1 MELRH
6 LKYFAKV
13 AELRSVSQAA
23 AALNIT
29 QPALSRQ
36 IKDLERSLGYLLFDR
51 TPRGVTLT
59 AAGAG
64 LVRHCETVF
73 AQVDRIPEVLRTAS
87 QNREM
92 LHVGVPQGLPYGW
105 FLGLLQA
112 VDAEAPTI
120 ALTLHEA
127 TTDEQWQML
136 QSKLVD
142 VALIHREAPRADG
155 SMLLMKQA
163 IGVAVTSDSP
173 LAGLAEVGFAQ
184 LDGLSVMAHAVGE
197 IAAEEIRLRA
207 AATAAGVSMKWV
219 FRRFSEHSGLI
230 AVTAKVDAVLLTE
243 ASAAR
248 HLPDWVWVPVR
259 AERDPGFDLAIRT
272 WATWNEPQTSHV
284 KALLAVMRE
293 RARPFG

>member
-13 AELRSVSQAA
+13 AQLRSVSKAA
-23 AALNIT
+23 IALNIT

-36 IKDLERSLGYLLFDR
+36 IKDLEREVGYILFDR
-51 TPRGVTLT
+51 TPRGVTVT

-64 LVRHCETVF
+64 LYRHCETVF

-92 LHVGVPQGLPYGW
+92 LHVGVPQGLPYDW

-112 VDAEAPTI
+112 VDVQVPTI

-136 QSKLVD
+136 QSRLVD
-142 VALIHREAPRADG
+142 VALLHREAPEAGG

-163 IGVAVTSDSP
+163 IGVAVKADSP
-173 LAGLAEVGFAQ
+173 LARLAEVGLAE

-207 AATAAGVSMKWV
+207 AATTAGVTMQWV

-230 AVTAKVDAVLLTE
+230 AVTSKVDAVLLTE
-243 ASAAR
+243 SSAAR
-248 HLPDWVWVPVR
+248 HLPDWVWTPVR
-259 AERDPGFDLAIRT
+259 AERDPSFDLAIRT
-272 WATWNEPQTSHV
+272 WATWNEPQTAHV
-284 KALLAVMRE
+284 DALLTVMRAQ
-293 RARPFG
+293 ARPRG

>member
-6 LKYFAKV
+6 LNYFSKV
-13 AELRSVSQAA
+13 AQMRSVSKAA
-23 AALNIT
+23 AVLNIT

-36 IKDLERSLGYLLFDR
+36 IKDLEREVGYALFDR

-64 LVRHCETVF
+64 LYRHCETVF
-73 AQVDRIPEVLRTAS
+73 AQVGRIPEVLRTAA

-92 LHVGVPQGLPYGW
+92 LHVGVPQGLPYDW

-112 VDAEAPTI
+112 VDAKVPTI

-136 QSKLVD
+136 QSRLVD
-142 VALIHREAPRADG
+142 VALIHRAAPEAGG

-163 IGVAVTSDSP
+163 IGVAVTADSP
-173 LAGLAEVGFAQ
+173 LAHLTEVVFAN

-197 IAAEEIRLRA
+197 IAAQEIRLRA
-207 AATAAGVSMKWV
+207 AAAAAGVTMQWV

-230 AVTAKVDAVLLTE
+230 AVTAKVDAVLLTQS
-243 ASAAR
+243 SAAR
-248 HLPDWVWVPVR
+248 QLPDWVWIPVH
-259 AERDPGFDLAIRT
+259 AESDPSFDLAIRT
-272 WATWNEPQTSHV
+272 WATWNEPQTPHV
-284 KALLAVMRE
+284 QALLAVMRAH
-293 RARPFG
+293 ARPQG

>member
-13 AELRSVSQAA
+13 AELHSVSKAA
-23 AALNIT
+23 IALNIT

-36 IKDLERSLGYLLFDR
+36 IKDLERSLDYVLFDR

-59 AAGAG
+59 AAGVG

-73 AQVDRIPEVLRTAS
+73 AQVDRIPEVLRTAA
-87 QNREM
+87 QNRQM
-92 LHVGVPQGLPYGW
+92 LHVGVPQGLPYDW

-112 VDAEAPTI
+112 VDAEVPTI

-142 VALIHREAPRADG
+142 VALIHREAPDAGG
-155 SMLLMKQA
+155 SLLLMKQA
-163 IGVAVTSDSP
+163 IGVAVTADSP
-173 LAGLAEVGFAQ
+173 LANLTEVGFAQ
-184 LDGLSVMAHAVGE
+184 LEGLSVMAHAVGE
-197 IAAEEIRLRA
+197 VAAEETRLRA
-207 AATAAGVSMKWV
+207 AAAAAGISMQWV

-230 AVTAKVDAVLLTE
+230 AVTSKVDAVLLT
-243 ASAAR
+243 ASSAAR
-248 HLPDWVWVPVR
+248 HLPDWAWIPVR
-259 AERDPGFDLAIRT
+259 AERDPSFDLAIRT
-272 WATWNEPQTSHV
+272 WATWNEPRTPHV
-284 KALLAVMRE
+284 DALLSVMRAQ
-293 RARPFG
+293 ARPLG

>member
-6 LKYFAKV
+6 LTYFAKV
-13 AELRSVSQAA
+13 AELGSVSRAA
-23 AALNIT
+23 TALNIT

-36 IKDLERSLGYLLFDR
+36 IKDLERSLGYILFDR
-51 TPRGVTLT
+51 GPRGVTLT
-59 AAGAG
+59 AAGSG
-64 LVRHCETVF
+64 LFRHCETVF
-73 AQVDRIPEVLRTAS
+73 AQVDRIPEVLRTAA
-87 QNREM
+87 QNRQM
-92 LHVGVPQGLPYGW
+92 LHVGVPQGLPYDW
-105 FLGLLQA
+105 FLALLLA
-112 VDAEAPTI
+112 VDAEVPTI

-142 VALIHREAPRADG
+142 VALIHREAPEAGG

-163 IGVAVTSDSP
+163 IGVAVVAESP
-173 LAGLAEVGFAQ
+173 LAGVGEVGFAE

-207 AATAAGVSMKWV
+207 AAAAAGVSMQWV

-230 AVTAKVDAVLLTE
+230 AVTAKVDAVLLTQ

-248 HLPDWVWVPVR
+248 HLPDWVWIPVR
-259 AERDPGFDLAIRT
+259 AESDPSFDLAIRT
-272 WATWNEPQTSHV
+272 WATWNEPSTAHV
-284 KALLAVMRE
+284 RALLSVMRAE
-293 RARPFG
+293 ARPFG